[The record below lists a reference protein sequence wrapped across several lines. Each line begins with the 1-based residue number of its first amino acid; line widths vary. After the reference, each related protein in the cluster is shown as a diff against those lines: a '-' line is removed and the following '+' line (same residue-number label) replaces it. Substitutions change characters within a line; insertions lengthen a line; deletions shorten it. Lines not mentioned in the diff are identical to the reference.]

1 MFQTLKTHLTDFAAD
16 ETAPT
21 TLEYAIIA
29 TALTG
34 IVIGAVT
41 FLMGRIAAAFQN
53 AGNQL
58 H

>member
-1 MFQTLKTHLTDFAAD
+1 MFTNWKAHVQDFAAD

-41 FLMGRIAAAFQN
+41 FLMSRIAASFNN